1 MGKGRSGQ
9 HGVGHNLCL
18 VKKPWKEGDKCG
30 TAEIWGQELDCSLRE
45 GKSPCPWARLPP
57 WIWSCRLLGPKDIS
71 CSTLESYL
79 AHLLLP
85 ASALK
90 HGRESLLRRY
100 PAQEAWLAPR
110 AWVALLCP
118 AQSLD
123 TLVALASPLA
133 PPILTAHSFPLFP
146 AQVSSGGPEI
156 MGSASSLEPPLAWK
170 RSPVSSGVGWGSP
183 AIPMKPIQDCA
194 ALKTLKQ
201 RWPLYHCLRSPAAAS
216 S

>member
-18 VKKPWKEGDKCG
+18 VKRPWREGDKCD
-30 TAEIWGQELDCSLRE
+30 TAEIWEPGAGLLLARGRAPAPGLACRPGSGPAGSWGQ
-45 GKSPCPWARLPP
+45 GH
-57 WIWSCRLLGPKDIS
+57 LLQYPQ
-71 CSTLESYL
+71 SYL

-90 HGRESLLRRY
+90 HGWGRPTAATPPR
-100 PAQEAWLAPR
+100 AWLAPR

-146 AQVSSGGPEI
+146 AQVSSGGPGI
-156 MGSASSLEPPLAWK
+156 MGSAHPWNPLALQK
-170 RSPVSSGVGWGSP
+170 RSPVSSGVGWGS
-183 AIPMKPIQDCA
+183 Q
-194 ALKTLKQ
+194 LFQ
-201 RWPLYHCLRSPAAAS
+201 
-216 S
+216 